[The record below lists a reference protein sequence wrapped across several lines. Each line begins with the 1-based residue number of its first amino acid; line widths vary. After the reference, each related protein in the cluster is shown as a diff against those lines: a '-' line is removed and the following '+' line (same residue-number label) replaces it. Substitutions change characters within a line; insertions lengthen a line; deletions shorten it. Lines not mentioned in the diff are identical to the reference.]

1 MCFSTTACFLM
12 TANSKRNLE
21 MATDTWLTFII
32 ASLILTMTPG
42 PSIILGM
49 LHSMKYG
56 VRQTSFTALG
66 DISANFIQMMIVA
79 AGLGVVIASSEM
91 AFTLIK
97 WFGVITLVYMGVK
110 MLLDRSVLKL
120 SGADHTTATIGAHT
134 LYIKGFLVAAGNP
147 KAIVFFTAFFPQF
160 IDTSQPLLPQM
171 AIMCPTMA
179 LLDFT
184 CVMLY
189 AISAK
194 GLLSFLQD
202 SRNYVNQ
209 FGGFALLGAAIYLSI
224 SSSAFI

>member
-1 MCFSTTACFLM
+1 
-12 TANSKRNLE
+12 

-56 VRQTSFTALG
+56 VKKTGFTALG
-66 DISANFIQMMIVA
+66 DISANFIQMIIVA
-79 AGLGVVIASSEM
+79 TGLGVVIASSEV
-91 AFTLIK
+91 AFTIIK

-110 MLLDRSVLKL
+110 MLFDRAALNLSDVDDSQASISVYKL
-120 SGADHTTATIGAHT
+120 
-134 LYIKGFLVAAGNP
+134 YMKGFLVAASNP

-160 IDTSQPLLPQM
+160 IDITQPLLPQM

-179 LLDFT
+179 VLDFT

-189 AISAK
+189 ALSAK
-194 GLLSFLQD
+194 GLMSFLQD
-202 SRNYVNQ
+202 SRDYVNR
-209 FGGFALLGAAIYLSI
+209 FGGLALLGAAIYLSI
-224 SSSAFI
+224 TSSASI

>member
-1 MCFSTTACFLM
+1 
-12 TANSKRNLE
+12 

-42 PSIILGM
+42 PSILLGM

-56 VRQTSFTALG
+56 VKQTSFTALG
-66 DISANFIQMMIVA
+66 DISANFIQMIIVA
-79 AGLGVVIASSEM
+79 AGLGVVIASSDV

-110 MLLDRSVLKL
+110 MLFDRARLNLSDLDDSQA
-120 SGADHTTATIGAHT
+120 SMGAHK
-134 LYIKGFLVAAGNP
+134 LYMKGFLVAAGNP

-160 IDTSQPLLPQM
+160 IDATQPLFPQL

-179 LLDFT
+179 VLDFT

-189 AISAK
+189 ALSAK
-194 GLLSFLQD
+194 GLMSFLQEGRD
-202 SRNYVNQ
+202 SVNR
-209 FGGFALLGAAIYLSI
+209 FGGLALLGAAIYLSI
-224 SSSAFI
+224 SSSMSI